1 MSASARRRRGI
12 LLLLVAGLAGSMA
25 ASRVRSEER
34 AIRSRVGADV
44 AVVVAR
50 ARIPAHTRIGPQ
62 QVAEQLAV
70 ARIPRRF
77 VPPGAIADP
86 LKLVGVTPA
95 IDIPRGGYV
104 SKSTLTSA
112 HAPRTTLR
120 RGERAIDVE
129 VSGGAR
135 LAALGGPGARV
146 DVVVTSEPRNGSP
159 RAFVA
164 ADGAELLSLRH
175 TDGGHAIATL
185 RVPVKQAVFLT
196 AATSFGR
203 DARLLVR
210 SPGDRAP
217 AGRIGYAA
225 PGM

>member
-1 MSASARRRRGI
+1 MSPQARRRRGV
-12 LLLLVAGLAGSMA
+12 LLLLVAALAGSMA
-25 ASRVRSEER
+25 ASTIRREER
-34 AIRSRVGADV
+34 AIQAQVGPLV
-44 AVVVAR
+44 PVVVAR
-50 ARIPAHTRIGPQ
+50 APIAAHARIGPQ
-62 QVAEQLAV
+62 EAAERLAV
-70 ARIPRRF
+70 ARVPARF
-77 VPPGAIADP
+77 VPPGAIRDP
-86 LKLVGVTPA
+86 VRLVGATSAV
-95 IDIPRGGYV
+95 DIPRGSY
-104 SKSTLTSA
+104 LTNA
-112 HAPRTTLR
+112 ALTPARDPRSLLR
-120 RGERAIDVE
+120 AGERAIDVE

-146 DVVVTSEPRNGSP
+146 DVVVTTEPRDGAP

-164 ADGAELLSLRH
+164 ADGAELLALRRG
-175 TDGGHAIATL
+175 DSGHAVATL

-217 AGRIGYAA
+217 AGRIGFAA

>member
-1 MSASARRRRGI
+1 VTASARRRRGI

-25 ASRVRSEER
+25 AQRIRGQER
-34 AIRSRVGADV
+34 AVRARVGPLV
-44 AVVVAR
+44 PVVVAR
-50 ARIPAHTRIGPQ
+50 APVAARTRLGPQ
-62 QVAEQLAV
+62 QVAERLAV
-70 ARIPRRF
+70 ARIPARF
-77 VPPGAIADP
+77 VPPGALRDP
-86 LKLVGVTPA
+86 TRAVGATSS
-95 IDIPRGGYV
+95 IDIPRGAYV
-104 SKSTLTSA
+104 TKAALA
-112 HAPRTTLR
+112 PARDPRTALR
-120 RGERAIDVE
+120 RGDRAIDVE

-146 DVVVTSEPRNGSP
+146 DVVVTTEPRDGAA

-164 ADGAELLSLRH
+164 ADGAELLSLRRG
-175 TDGGHAIATL
+175 DGGRAVATL

-203 DARLLVR
+203 DARLLIR
-210 SPGDRAP
+210 SPGDLAP

>member
-25 ASRVRSEER
+25 AQRIRREER
-34 AIRSRVGADV
+34 AIRSQIGAPV
-44 AVVVAR
+44 PVLVAR
-50 ARIPAHTRIGPQ
+50 VAIPAHTRLGPQ
-62 QVAEQLAV
+62 HVDRLAV
-70 ARIPRRF
+70 ARIPARF
-77 VPPGAIADP
+77 VPPGALRDP
-86 LKLVGVTPA
+86 LRVVGATTEV
-95 IDIPRGGYV
+95 DVPRGGYV
-104 SKSTLTSA
+104 TRSTL
-112 HAPRTTLR
+112 APARDPRSLLR
-120 RGERAIDVE
+120 SGERAIDVE

-146 DVVVTSEPRNGSP
+146 DVVVTTEPRDGAP

-164 ADGAELLSLRH
+164 ADGAELLSLRR
-175 TDGGHAIATL
+175 TDNGHAVATL

-196 AATSFGR
+196 AATSLGR

-217 AGRIGYAA
+217 AGRIGFAA

>member
-1 MSASARRRRGI
+1 MSPSARRRRGV
-12 LLLLVAGLAGSMA
+12 LLILVAGLAGSMA

-34 AIRSRVGADV
+34 AIRSQIGPLVP
-44 AVVVAR
+44 VVVAR
-50 ARIPAHTRIGPQ
+50 VPIDARTRIGPQ
-62 QVAEQLAV
+62 QAAERLAV
-70 ARIPRRF
+70 ARIPARF
-77 VPPGAIADP
+77 VPAGALRDP
-86 LKLVGVTPA
+86 LKAVGATLA
-95 IDIPRGGYV
+95 IAVPRGGV
-104 SKSTLTSA
+104 VTAAALAKD
-112 HAPRTTLR
+112 PRYALR

-135 LAALGGPGARV
+135 LASLGGPGARV
-146 DVVVTSEPRNGSP
+146 DVVVTTEPRNGSP

-164 ADGAELLSLRH
+164 ADGAELLALRRS
-175 TDGGHAIATL
+175 DGGNAVATL
-185 RVPVKQAVFLT
+185 KVPVRQAVFLT

-217 AGRIGYAA
+217 AGRIGFAA

>member
-1 MSASARRRRGI
+1 MSASSRRRRGV
-12 LLLLVAGLAGSMA
+12 LLLLIASLAGSMA
-25 ASRVRSEER
+25 ASRIRREER
-34 AIRSRVGADV
+34 AIQSQVGPLV
-44 AVVVAR
+44 PVVVAR
-50 ARIPAHTRIGPQ
+50 APIAAHSRIGPQ
-62 QVAEQLAV
+62 QVAERLAV
-70 ARIPRRF
+70 APIPSRF
-77 VPPGAIADP
+77 VPPGALRDP
-86 LKLVGVTPA
+86 LTVVGATSA
-95 IDIPRGGYV
+95 IDIPRGGY
-104 SKSTLTSA
+104 LTKA
-112 HAPRTTLR
+112 ALAPVRDPRSLLR
-120 RGERAIDVE
+120 PGERAIDVE

-146 DVVVTSEPRNGSP
+146 DVVVTTEPRDGAP

-164 ADGAELLSLRH
+164 ADGAELLSLRPG
-175 TDGGHAIATL
+175 DGGNAVATL
-185 RVPVKQAVFLT
+185 RVPVRQAVFLT

>member
-1 MSASARRRRGI
+1 MSASARRRRGVV
-12 LLLLVAGLAGSMA
+12 LLLVAALAGSMA
-25 ASRVRSEER
+25 AQRVRREER
-34 AIRSRVGADV
+34 AIQAQVGPLV
-44 AVVVAR
+44 PVVVAR
-50 ARIPAHTRIGPQ
+50 AGIAAHSRIGPQ
-62 QVAEQLAV
+62 QVAERLAV
-70 ARIPRRF
+70 ARVPARF
-77 VPPGAIADP
+77 APAGAIRDP
-86 LKLVGVTPA
+86 LRLVGATTAVA
-95 IDIPRGGYV
+95 LPRGAYV
-104 SKSTLTSA
+104 TRASLA
-112 HAPRTTLR
+112 AARDPRSLLR
-120 RGERAIDVE
+120 SGERAIDVE
-129 VSGGAR
+129 VSGGTR

-146 DVVVTSEPRNGSP
+146 DVVVTTEPRNGSP

-164 ADGAELLSLRH
+164 ADGAELLALRRE
-175 TDGGHAIATL
+175 DGGNAVATL

>member
-1 MSASARRRRGI
+1 VSRSARRRRGI
-12 LLLLVAGLAGSMA
+12 LLVLVAMVAGSMA
-25 ASRVRSEER
+25 ASRVRGEER
-34 AIRSRVGADV
+34 SIRSQVGPLV
-44 AVVVAR
+44 PVVVAR
-50 ARIPAHTRIGPQ
+50 ARIAARTRIGPRE
-62 QVAEQLAV
+62 VAERLAV
-70 ARIPRRF
+70 ARIPSRF
-77 VPPGAIADP
+77 VPAGVVRDP
-86 LKLVGVTPA
+86 LKAVGGTAAV
-95 IDIPRGGYV
+95 DIPRGAY
-104 SKSTLTSA
+104 LTASA
-112 HAPRTTLR
+112 LAPAKDPRFALR
-120 RGERAIDVE
+120 AGERAIDVE

-146 DVVVTSEPRNGSP
+146 DVVVTTEPRNGSP

-164 ADGAELLSLRH
+164 ADGAELLSLRNG
-175 TDGGHAIATL
+175 DGGNAVATL
-185 RVPVKQAVFLT
+185 RVPVRQAVFLT

>member
-1 MSASARRRRGI
+1 MSASARRRRGV
-12 LLLLVAGLAGSMA
+12 LLLLIAALAGSMA
-25 ASRVRSEER
+25 ASRIRREER
-34 AIRSRVGADV
+34 AIQSQVGPLV
-44 AVVVAR
+44 PVVA
-50 ARIPAHTRIGPQ
+50 AREPIAAHSRIGPQ
-62 QVAEQLAV
+62 QVAERLAV

-77 VPPGAIADP
+77 VPPGAIGDP
-86 LKLVGVTPA
+86 LKVVGATSAVA
-95 IDIPRGGYV
+95 IPRGGYV
-104 SKSTLTSA
+104 TQAALTRA
-112 HAPRTTLR
+112 RDPRTALLP
-120 RGERAIDVE
+120 GERAIDVE

-146 DVVVTSEPRNGSP
+146 DVVVTTEPRDGAP

-164 ADGAELLSLRH
+164 ADGAELLALRRG
-175 TDGGHAIATL
+175 DGGHAIATL

>member
-1 MSASARRRRGI
+1 MSASARRRRGVV
-12 LLLLVAGLAGSMA
+12 LLLLALLAGSMA
-25 ASRVRSEER
+25 AQRVRGQER
-34 AIRSRVGADV
+34 RIRSQVGPLV
-44 AVVVAR
+44 RVVVAR
-50 ARIPAHTRIGPQ
+50 ARISARTPMGPVE
-62 QVAEQLAV
+62 VAERLAV
-70 ARIPRRF
+70 ARVPARF
-77 VPPGAIADP
+77 VPPGALRDP
-86 LKLVGVTPA
+86 LRAVGATSAV
-95 IDIPRGGYV
+95 DIPRGAYV
-104 SKSTLTSA
+104 TKSALA
-112 HAPRTTLR
+112 PPRDPRFALHA
-120 RGERAIDVE
+120 GERAIDVE

-146 DVVVTSEPRNGSP
+146 DVVVTTEPRNGAP

-164 ADGAELLSLRH
+164 ADGAQLLSLRRG
-175 TDGGHAIATL
+175 DGGHAVATL

-210 SPGDRAP
+210 SPGDRSP

>member
-12 LLLLVAGLAGSMA
+12 LLLLVAALAGSMA
-25 ASRVRSEER
+25 ASRIRRQER
-34 AIRSRVGADV
+34 AIQTQVGPLV
-44 AVVVAR
+44 PVVVAR
-50 ARIPAHTRIGPQ
+50 APIAARTHIGPQ
-62 QVAEQLAV
+62 QVAERLAI
-70 ARIPRRF
+70 ARIPARF
-77 VPPGAIADP
+77 VPPGAIRDP
-86 LKLVGVTPA
+86 LRLLGATTA
-95 IDIPRGGYV
+95 IEVPRGAYV
-104 SKSTLTSA
+104 TKAGLASTRD
-112 HAPRTTLR
+112 PRSLLR
-120 RGERAIDVE
+120 AGERAIDVE
-129 VSGGAR
+129 VSGGVR

-146 DVVVTSEPRNGSP
+146 DVVVTTEPRDGSP

-164 ADGAELLSLRH
+164 ADGAELLSLRQG
-175 TDGGHAIATL
+175 DSAHAVATL

-217 AGRIGYAA
+217 AGRIGFAA

>member
-1 MSASARRRRGI
+1 MSASARRRRGF

-25 ASRVRSEER
+25 ASRVRGQER
-34 AIRSRVGADV
+34 SVRSQVGPLV
-44 AVVVAR
+44 PVVIAR
-50 ARIPAHTRIGPQ
+50 APIAARTRIGPGD
-62 QVAEQLAV
+62 VDARLAI
-70 ARIPRRF
+70 ARIPSRF
-77 VPPGAIADP
+77 VPPGAVSNP
-86 LKLVGVTPA
+86 LRAIGTTAA
-95 IDIPRGGYV
+95 IDIPRGAY
-104 SKSTLTSA
+104 LTKA
-112 HAPRTTLR
+112 ALAPPRDPRTALR

-146 DVVVTSEPRNGSP
+146 DVVVTSEPRNGPP

-164 ADGAELLSLRH
+164 ADGAELLALRRG
-175 TDGGHAIATL
+175 DGGHAVATL
-185 RVPVKQAVFLT
+185 RVPVRQAVFLT

-210 SPGDRAP
+210 SPGDRSS
-217 AGRIGYAA
+217 AGRIGFTA

>member
-12 LLLLVAGLAGSMA
+12 LLVLVAGLAGSMA

-34 AIRSRVGADV
+34 AIRSRVGPDV
-44 AVVVAR
+44 PVVVAR
-50 ARIPAHTRIGPQ
+50 ARIPAHARIGPK

-70 ARIPRRF
+70 ARIPARF
-77 VPPGAIADP
+77 VPPGAVRDP
-86 LKLVGVTPA
+86 LALVGATPA
-95 IDIPRGGYV
+95 VAIPRGGYV
-104 SKSTLTSA
+104 TKSALASARDPRSTL
-112 HAPRTTLR
+112 RT
-120 RGERAIDVE
+120 GERAIDVE

-146 DVVVTSEPRNGSP
+146 DVVVTTEPRDGSP

-175 TDGGHAIATL
+175 SDGGHAIATL